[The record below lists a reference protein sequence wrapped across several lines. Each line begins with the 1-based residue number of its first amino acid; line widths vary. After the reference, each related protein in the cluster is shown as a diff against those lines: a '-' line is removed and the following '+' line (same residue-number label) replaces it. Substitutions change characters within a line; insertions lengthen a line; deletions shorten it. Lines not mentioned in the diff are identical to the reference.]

1 MPRPSRKLRQAA
13 VQQVT
18 SASPAEVRALAS
30 ALFSRTDLAS
40 VLGTTF
46 AGRRKMYDALG
57 YLTVIKPQ
65 DYRTRY
71 DRGGVAKRIVDAFPN
86 STWRGGGEVVEN
98 DDPENQTPF
107 EEAFHELNQ
116 RLNIWSTF
124 LKADILAGLG
134 RFSIILLGAP
144 GNYETPLEKLKPEEL
159 KYLAVKSERDVKIE
173 SFNTQQFDER
183 FGHPEF
189 YSINSPSVAGS
200 ATAAGTS
207 NALSARKVH
216 WTRVIHVAEGLLD
229 DPVYGTPR
237 LQAVWNYLDDLDKIV
252 GGGSEASWKRIDGGK
267 QFDLDASMPMPS
279 SDDLA
284 ALRENL
290 DKYTNGLERNLTT
303 RGVKI
308 NDLGSNVSM
317 FGPNGDF
324 VISLISATTG
334 IPQRILMGSER
345 GELASSTD
353 QTNYDDRVE
362 DRRNE
367 FASTQIV
374 RPFVDRLVMLG
385 VLPEPEQYNARWP
398 EVDNLDEMGRMELAL
413 KAAEV
418 NNKQGET
425 VVTANEIRD
434 RILGYPP
441 LEESELD
448 DELEVRVEE
457 EEETDARLIAA
468 AARSP
473 IKKLRLLRLT
483 KRGRRELRR
492 LAA

>member
-13 VQQVT
+13 VRQINA
-18 SASPAEVRALAS
+18 ASPAELRALTS
-30 ALFSRTDLAS
+30 ALFSRNDLAS
-40 VLGTTF
+40 ILGTTF
-46 AGRRKMYDALG
+46 GGRRKMYDALG

-65 DYRTRY
+65 DYRARY
-71 DRGGVAKRIVDAFPN
+71 DRGGIAKRLVDAFPN
-86 STWRGGGEVVEN
+86 STWRGGGEIVEN
-98 DDPENQTPF
+98 DDPDNQTAF
-107 EEAFHELNQ
+107 EQAFHDLNQ
-116 RLNIWSTF
+116 RLSIWSTF
-124 LKADILAGLG
+124 LKADVLAGLG

-144 GNYETPLEKLKPEEL
+144 GEYDTPLTALKPEDL
-159 KYLAVKSERDVKIE
+159 KYLAVKSERDVLIE
-173 SFNTQQFDER
+173 SFNTDKFNER

-189 YSINSPSVAGS
+189 YTITAPIVAGK
-200 ATAAGTS
+200 ALAADGW
-207 NALSARKVH
+207 RRVH
-216 WTRVIHVAEGLLD
+216 WTRVVHVAEGLLD

-252 GGGSEASWKRIDGGK
+252 GGGAEASWKRIDGGK
-267 QFDLDASMPMPS
+267 QFDIDPSIPLPSQADLD
-279 SDDLA
+279 
-284 ALRENL
+284 ALREKM
-290 DKYTNGLERNLTT
+290 DAYTNGLERNLTT

-308 NDLGSNVSM
+308 TDLGSNVSA
-317 FGPNGDF
+317 FGSNGDF
-324 VISLISATTG
+324 VVSLISATTG

-367 FASTQIV
+367 FAATQIV
-374 RPFVDRLVMLG
+374 RPFIDRLIMLKT
-385 VLPEPEQYNARWP
+385 LPTPAQYNARWP
-398 EVDNLDEMGRMELAL
+398 EVNNLDELGRMALAE

-418 NNKQGET
+418 NQKQGET
-425 VVTANEIRD
+425 VITANEIRD

-441 LEESELD
+441 LEEVD
-448 DELEVRVEE
+448 DELNVRVEDE
-457 EEETDARLIAA
+457 DEVDAAMLVAA
-468 AARSP
+468 SRSP